1 MAHHQGVLPHC
12 NTHESMLTCLETV
25 ISDVHLDLTSIDS
38 EVNKCLPTK
47 HQVPGNT
54 VTPPFFTEPAS
65 KIPIWTGILP
75 VVAELTK
82 SHSSAINTSDC
93 ISCVPN
99 LPNILLSLEKEVDRH
114 VQYVTY
120 IYEKINAM
128 PSTNNTGSIAT
139 SQSHLMR
146 SSSMSRCK
154 IRTNPSLPILQRS
167 PKVLNLSQSHL
178 YDITSV
184 SQQMNTSTCST
195 ESLQDAPDNQP
206 SPPCLCCKN
215 CANALR
221 WFSESIC
228 SKVQSLK
235 DQCHNL
241 QSILMAELKERE
253 KELMIQLA
261 QKRKAKQTVTNN
273 FSRLEG
279 LGQQGISI
287 CSSIQIFAPAN
298 WNQSTSSTYNEPST
312 RYAADGQSCDE
323 ESTNPTI
330 PSLSTTEG
338 SYSITISQVP
348 EQSPPPAPQVSLCS
362 EPNMYQDNI
371 YDEPIVHVKQEITD
385 QQPSANTTADMLYRT
400 VPQSPMPELLEYQRR
415 RSSSMN
421 QYGCTFS
428 KDNFRKRSHTIS
440 HPASAKQFRDT
451 DHYSTIDEMA
461 EVYQTEDE
469 PQLPLLHV
477 NSSIGVTFPNN
488 KPRKMKKSKSSILVR
503 ANKLKHFITKKFSR
517 KSWGGQEVKK
527 SPTSAD
533 VVPPEV
539 HFFEYDFS
547 DDDSYTCPINTTADT
562 LGNLS
567 TVTGTA
573 DTQTSLKINSSVSAV
588 HITKTDAE
596 VTFTSSTSLDY
607 NSLHDHIATIEREL
621 NTSASSDFVMSDQS
635 ACNFSRNHSFI
646 SQPKTGRMQ
655 MVIPA
660 KISSSRFEALLISRP
675 DSLSTISDIEQIEPT
690 PAPASSSIQPCT
702 STVSKDVNPDNATRK
717 RLLFDSKGY
726 ASPTSE
732 SIYSFHDDSS
742 FDVSQSYA
750 TFRKLQKISSTPYHQ
765 PVKTIVQ
772 STPYVVSTAAT
783 SIPQQLLNHLCQG
796 HSSVE
801 GRQNMLK
808 LCHIKPYLIHGKV
821 TLPYLLQLI
830 NNNRYSYSDLPGY
843 NPATKQ
849 ISQQMIS
856 CVWSQTNRSHIF
868 ARNLIWRLF
877 TLAEL
882 FGGKTD
888 NLSGDIIAAVQRA
901 TIEQYNITD
910 HTWQWKCVPFIH
922 RSINYL
928 FQHKLR
934 HPVFLCLLQQSV
946 C

>member
-1 MAHHQGVLPHC
+1 MDHHQGVLTHC
-12 NTHESMLTCLETV
+12 NTHKSMLTCLETV
-25 ISDVHLDLTSIDS
+25 ISDVHLDLNSIDS
-38 EVNKCLPTK
+38 EVNKCLPIN
-47 HQVPGNT
+47 HQLPGNT
-54 VTPPFFTEPAS
+54 VTPPFFKEPAS

-75 VVAELTK
+75 VVAEITK
-82 SHSSAINTSDC
+82 THASANNTSDC
-93 ISCVPN
+93 ISCIPN
-99 LPNILLSLEKEVDRH
+99 LPSILLSLEKEVDRH
-114 VQYVTY
+114 VQYVNY
-120 IYEKINAM
+120 IYEKINTM
-128 PSTNNTGSIAT
+128 PLTSTNNSGSIVT

-146 SSSMSRCK
+146 SSSTSRCK
-154 IRTNPSLPILQRS
+154 IRTNPSLPVLQRS

-184 SQQMNTSTCST
+184 SQQMNPSTCST
-195 ESLQDAPDNQP
+195 ESLQDAPDIQP
-206 SPPCLCCKN
+206 SPSCLCCRN

-221 WFSESIC
+221 WFSDSIC

-253 KELMIQLA
+253 KTYDTTSPE
-261 QKRKAKQTVTNN
+261 T
-273 FSRLEG
+273 
-279 LGQQGISI
+279 
-287 CSSIQIFAPAN
+287 IQIFVPVN
-298 WNQSTSSTYNEPST
+298 WNQSASSIYNQPST

-323 ESTNPTI
+323 ESTNPTM

-338 SYSITISQVP
+338 SYSISLSQVP
-348 EQSPPPAPQVSLCS
+348 EQSPPPAPEVSLCS
-362 EPNMYQDNI
+362 EPNITLYQDNI
-371 YDEPIVHVKQEITD
+371 YDEPIVRVKPEITV
-385 QQPSANTTADMLYRT
+385 QQPSANTTADMLHRT

-415 RSSSMN
+415 RSSSMD
-421 QYGCTFS
+421 QYDCAFS

-440 HPASAKQFRDT
+440 HPASAKQQFSGP

-461 EVYQTEDE
+461 EVYQTPDE
-469 PQLPLLHV
+469 PHLPLLHV
-477 NSSIGVTFPNN
+477 NTSIGVTFPDN

-527 SPTSAD
+527 STSTH
-533 VVPPEV
+533 VIPPEV

-547 DDDSYTCPINTTADT
+547 DDDAYTCPVNTTADT

-567 TVTGTA
+567 TVTGTE
-573 DTQTSLKINSSVSAV
+573 DTQTSLNKINSSVNAV
-588 HITKTDAE
+588 HIPKTVEE
-596 VTFTSSTSLDY
+596 VTFTSSTSLAY
-607 NSLHDHIATIEREL
+607 NSLHDQIATIEREL
-621 NTSASSDFVMSDQS
+621 NTSASSDYVMSDQS
-635 ACNFSRNHSFI
+635 SCNFPVKNQSFI
-646 SQPKTGRMQ
+646 SQPKTGRLK

-660 KISSSRFEALLISRP
+660 KLSSSRFEALLISRP
-675 DSLSTISDIEQIEPT
+675 SLDSMSAISDIEQIETT
-690 PAPASSSIQPCT
+690 PAPASSSTQPCI
-702 STVSKDVNPDNATRK
+702 STVSNNANLDNVTRK
-717 RLLFDSKGY
+717 RLMFDTKGY

-765 PVKTIVQ
+765 PVKSIVQ
-772 STPYVVSTAAT
+772 RTPYVTSTTAT
-783 SIPQQLLNHLCQG
+783 SILHQEPELLNYLCQG

-801 GRQNMLK
+801 GRKNMLK

-830 NNNRYSYSDLPGY
+830 NNNRYSYDDLPGY

-856 CVWSQTNRSHIF
+856 CVWSQTDRCHIF
-868 ARNLIWRLF
+868 ARNLIWHLF

-882 FGGKTD
+882 YGGKTD

-901 TIEQYNITD
+901 TIEQYNVTD
-910 HTWQWKCVPFIH
+910 RNWQGKCVPFIH
-922 RSINYL
+922 NSINYL